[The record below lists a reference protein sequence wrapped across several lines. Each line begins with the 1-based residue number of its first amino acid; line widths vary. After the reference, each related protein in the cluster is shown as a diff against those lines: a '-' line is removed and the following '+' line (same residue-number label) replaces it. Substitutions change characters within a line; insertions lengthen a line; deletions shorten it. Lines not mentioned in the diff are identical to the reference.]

1 MNLLIFVMI
10 CNSLNMKTNGLS
22 TIAAL
27 LLYRHMYVQ
36 MSKV

>member
-1 MNLLIFVMI
+1 
-10 CNSLNMKTNGLS
+10 MKTNGLS